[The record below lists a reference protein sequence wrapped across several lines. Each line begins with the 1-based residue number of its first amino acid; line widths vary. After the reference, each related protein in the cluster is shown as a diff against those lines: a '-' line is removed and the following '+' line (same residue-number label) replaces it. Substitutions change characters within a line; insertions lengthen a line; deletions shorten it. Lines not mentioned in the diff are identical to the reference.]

1 MESLGYILVSLMG
14 KRLPWQGIRKAT
26 KVQRN
31 EAIADIKESISPNDI
46 CKNLPRD
53 VGQRTRDAFYRIE
66 ISVTIKKCIFKL
78 P

>member
-1 MESLGYILVSLMG
+1 MG

-31 EAIADIKESISPNDI
+31 EAIADIKESISPSDI

-53 VGQRTRDAFYRIE
+53 VGQRKPDYIIE
-66 ISVTIKKCIFKL
+66 VSVTFWKVHFQLSSSMSKI
-78 P
+78 